1 METLFIVL
9 MNVIYQREEMI
20 NIRRVNEFQ
29 KIILEIQTDF
39 SPQKALFRGKET
51 LDGKYVYGMASVVSI
66 GSANCFTSIDGKKV
80 IEKTIAVS
88 LPNIRD
94 KYNRKLYCSVNGNG
108 AGDETNF
115 NGRIETLNYD
125 KRDNDEDGS
134 GVSTYMFRW
143 ETLKENIKFVSE
155 PDFDTI

>member
-1 METLFIVL
+1 
-9 MNVIYQREEMI
+9 MI
-20 NIRRVNEFQ
+20 DIRRVSEFQ

-51 LDGKYVYGMASVVSI
+51 LNGKYLYGMASVVSI
-66 GSANCFTSIDGKKV
+66 GSANCFTSIDGKR
-80 IEKTIAVS
+80 ILEKTMAVN

-94 KYNRKLYCSVNGNG
+94 KFNRKLYCSINSNN

-115 NGRIETLNYD
+115 NGRIETLEYD
-125 KRDNDEDGS
+125 KKNNNEDGN